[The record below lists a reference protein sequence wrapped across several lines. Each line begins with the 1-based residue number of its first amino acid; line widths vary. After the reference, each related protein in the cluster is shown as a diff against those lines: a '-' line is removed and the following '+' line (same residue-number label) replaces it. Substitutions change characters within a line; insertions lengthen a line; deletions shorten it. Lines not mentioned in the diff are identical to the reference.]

1 MNELGISEI
10 VISFAAVLLAVVVFF
25 ARKLMNAFADDF
37 SAKALER
44 VNNELRADIV
54 DVLGGM
60 MVELGDSNSA
70 VNAAADALAKRY
82 PGIPIDTI
90 RPQLMAVLPDVI
102 TWAQQARSIVSP
114 EDAPITL
121 SDKRTLRDGLQ
132 GTTEKAPKRGRGPR
146 VGRWD

>member
-1 MNELGISEI
+1 MNELGITEI

-70 VNAAADALAKRY
+70 VMPNLVASSSCHCSTRPPGAMMSIRVRSPRSINSLAYK
-82 PGIPIDTI
+82 PAMI
-90 RPQLMAVLPDVI
+90 VLP
-102 TWAQQARSIVSP
+102 
-114 EDAPITL
+114 APGSSASRNL
-121 SDKRTLRDGLQ
+121 SGV
-132 GTTEKAPKRGRGPR
+132 RGRSSP
-146 VGRWD
+146 

>member
-1 MNELGISEI
+1 MNELGITEI

-60 MVELGDSNSA
+60 MVELGDSGSA

-121 SDKRTLRDGLQ
+121 SDRRTLKDGLQ
-132 GTTEKAPKRGRGPR
+132 STVEKAPKRGRGPR
-146 VGRWD
+146 SGRWN

>member
-54 DVLGGM
+54 DVLGGT
-60 MVELGDSNSA
+60 LGAEEVD
-70 VNAAADALAKRY
+70 
-82 PGIPIDTI
+82 
-90 RPQLMAVLPDVI
+90 
-102 TWAQQARSIVSP
+102 
-114 EDAPITL
+114 
-121 SDKRTLRDGLQ
+121 
-132 GTTEKAPKRGRGPR
+132 
-146 VGRWD
+146 